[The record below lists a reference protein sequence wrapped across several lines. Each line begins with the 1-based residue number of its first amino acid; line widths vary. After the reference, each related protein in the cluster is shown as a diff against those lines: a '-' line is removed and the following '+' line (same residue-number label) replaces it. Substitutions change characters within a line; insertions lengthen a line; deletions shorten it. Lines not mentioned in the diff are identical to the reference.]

1 MKHRLSIAAVIA
13 AASMFAAPAL
23 GQSFFPPTLDST
35 AVVCSSASPGM
46 TVTVNVA
53 GNAPAFY
60 RPSGAVLRLVGGRL
74 ELSYDDG
81 CGLLTVI
88 TPWTLTASLTN
99 IQPGTYPIDALANP
113 DGVTCAFT
121 PLGPQQIGSV
131 TVPPLPCAFHCLADV
146 AGLGG
151 APTPDGQ
158 LTVDDVVV
166 FLSAFFSNN
175 LAIADVAGLGG
186 VQGPDGTITPDDLVL
201 FLSRF
206 FGPCV

>member
-1 MKHRLSIAAVIA
+1 MCRRLHIVLAIASTVL
-13 AASMFAAPAL
+13 SAPAF

-35 AVVCSSASPGM
+35 SVVCSSASPGM
-46 TVTVNVA
+46 TVTVNLDGV
-53 GNAPAFY
+53 APAFY
-60 RPSGAVLRLVGGRL
+60 RPSGAVLRLVNGRL
-74 ELSYDDG
+74 QLSYSDG
-81 CGLLTVI
+81 CGILTVI

-99 IQPGTYPIDALANP
+99 IQPGAYPIDAVANP

-121 PLGPQQIGSV
+121 PLGPTQIGTVVV
-131 TVPPLPCAFHCLADV
+131 TPLPCAFHCLADV

-151 APTPDGQ
+151 VTTPDGQ
-158 LTVDDVVV
+158 LTSDDIVV
-166 FLSAFFSNN
+166 FLSAFFNGN
-175 LAIADVAGLGG
+175 LVIADVGGLGG